1 MLDDRSTAKRAPS
14 PILHS
19 SQATTHDAEESEDE
33 MINLLTQARRFVLSV
48 RGFFGSLAY
57 RPSTTQRRSMNG

>member
-1 MLDDRSTAKRAPS
+1 MLDDRSTAKRAAS
-14 PILHS
+14 PILHWF
-19 SQATTHDAEESEDE
+19 QLTTPRRRESEDE

-57 RPSTTQRRSMNG
+57 RPTTTQRRSMNG

>member
-1 MLDDRSTAKRAPS
+1 MRRIPDIALVTSDHPKTQKKARMK
-14 PILHS
+14 
-19 SQATTHDAEESEDE
+19 

-57 RPSTTQRRSMNG
+57 RPTTTQRRSMNG